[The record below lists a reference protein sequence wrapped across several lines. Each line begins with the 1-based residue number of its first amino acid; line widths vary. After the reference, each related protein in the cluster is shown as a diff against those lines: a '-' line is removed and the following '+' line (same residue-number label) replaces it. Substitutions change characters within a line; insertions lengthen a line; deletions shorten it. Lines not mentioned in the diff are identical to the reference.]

1 VATVALV
8 LMNLVPRE
16 SLNSADFYGDEDS
29 DVSLPLSLP
38 MQASKQAHVSKWFCL
53 ESWSDICICQS
64 KAATRH
70 ASDAVCV
77 DMQTKARIWL
87 FCSYL
92 VSFGAVAGA
101 GAVFISSVQHHK
113 HVPMGVVS
121 RAASHKPNACSYLS
135 SIRYGIYT

>member
-1 VATVALV
+1 MDML
-8 LMNLVPRE
+8 
-16 SLNSADFYGDEDS
+16 G
-29 DVSLPLSLP
+29 
-38 MQASKQAHVSKWFCL
+38 KL
-53 ESWSDICICQS
+53 EDICICQS

-70 ASDAVCV
+70 ASDAVCI

-135 SIRYGIYT
+135 STRQNLLWDIYVTLTNSNIFCDQGALLQAGFILAAALLLWAFRTPSDSTYYMMY